1 MRILTPSQ
9 KLRSHAMC
17 MAVCLSRL
25 LLFTNLATSSSVP
38 CFLHLGSD
46 QGDNKEVFTFTP
58 SLKDHLDRRICR
70 V

>member
-46 QGDNKEVFTFTP
+46 QGDNKEVFTP